1 MTIQRNN
8 SHLKALRNSYLPRA
22 DRSNSISYIIYIQYG
37 ECVFGSMNQNDEQ
50 CTRWEEIRETVDYLA
65 QIAALIQI
73 PTTFHLLN
81 TPGAHV
87 EKQEFSV
94 ADEGYDKQTI
104 ERDVETV
111 KYTVNSAS
119 PSSVASLA
127 KHVREI
133 RDSIAPMADDLNNEG
148 KKLVVILATDGL
160 CTNESGVGGA
170 MRGLISSR
178 R

>member
-94 ADEGYDKQTI
+94 ADKGYDVQTI
-104 ERDVETV
+104 EWDTETENIPL
-111 KYTVNSAS
+111 TNAS
-119 PSSVASLA
+119 LSVITFLA
-127 KHVREI
+127 KHVGEFVNLMHQWQT
-133 RDSIAPMADDLNNEG
+133 S
-148 KKLVVILATDGL
+148 
-160 CTNESGVGGA
+160 
-170 MRGLISSR
+170 
-178 R
+178 